1 MQTHQFSRLE
11 TWVKRFIQYFFKK
24 NISANRHF
32 HNISHTEFVVAKCN
46 ELSEYYKLK
55 GCDKEALTIA
65 AWFHDIGYC
74 VSATEHERYSVDQA
88 LKFLSDNSCSTELK
102 NAVENL
108 ILSTTY
114 PVSPSSLTQKIICD
128 ADMAHLGSPEYFMW
142 SGLLKR
148 EVDHFSGNPVT
159 LSQWNKQN
167 ILFFQAHQYFTGY
180 ANESW
185 APQKEKN
192 LQELLHEVDT
202 SC

>member
-1 MQTHQFSRLE
+1 MKMSQSFKLE
-11 TWVKRFIQYFFKK
+11 TWAKRFVRSFIM
-24 NISANRHF
+24 NSISSQRYF
-32 HNISHTEFVVAKCN
+32 HNIEHTEFVVGKASQLAN
-46 ELSEYYKLK
+46 YYGLE
-55 GCDKEALTIA
+55 GNSRTAVTVA

-74 VSATEHERYSVDQA
+74 FSAMDHESYSVNQA
-88 LKFLSDNSCSTELK
+88 LQFLNENQCPLEIK
-102 NAVENL
+102 IMVEDL
-108 ILSTTY
+108 ILSTRP

-128 ADMAHLGSPEYFMW
+128 ADMAHLGSPNYFMW

-167 ILFFQAHQYFTGY
+167 IYFFQAHQYFTGY
-180 ANESW
+180 ANENW

-192 LQELLHEVDT
+192 LQELLHQVGT